1 MMIARIR
8 NGAMFALATVAG
20 ALPALGFAP
29 SIAAEQSPVG
39 AYLWYP
45 DPGGPQTDQDCRDLV
60 AHVKPTKEKAERSL
74 WGTIPENDPAADT
87 FYLLLSD
94 TRMDLT
100 YAAEGD
106 YDFGNVQLGETLNGE
121 TPFKLVPDDHPDVI
135 IHGTIV
141 AKPDSD
147 IVTVTW
153 RGIPLDDI
161 DKNRTVKFCRFDLGT
176 AT

>member
-1 MMIARIR
+1 M
-8 NGAMFALATVAG
+8 
-20 ALPALGFAP
+20 
-29 SIAAEQSPVG
+29 
-39 AYLWYP
+39 
-45 DPGGPQTDQDCRDLV
+45 V

-94 TRMDLT
+94 TKMDLT

-135 IHGTIV
+135 IQGTIV

-161 DKNRTVKFCRFDLGT
+161 EKNRTVKFCRFDLGT